1 MVFLMSMAGVSAAE
15 DVNKTDDLG
24 LSLDSNLD
32 DSPEIFNA
40 IDNGMNLKENS
51 NSNENLKSDSNILS
65 VSNDDVLAGN
75 NITPAD
81 FTFASIQTA
90 VESASDGDTI
100 ILKAGTYLN
109 NGSGE
114 ITINKKISIVGV
126 KDSTILDAQKKSGI
140 FNIAKNVNIT
150 GIVFM
155 NGSGENGAISF
166 EGNGNVISCTFKDN
180 FGSSRG
186 GAIYFK
192 GGGENSVINCAFTNN
207 NGDMGGAIYFL
218 GIRGD
223 VINCTFKDNSARYE
237 GGAVHWR
244 DGYCNMMINCTFI
257 NNTVREEDGGGAVYF
272 EYIDDDANV
281 INCTFI
287 NNTVKQEGGGGA
299 IYLIYGSVTVNNCA
313 LVNNTAPGNSE
324 IYIEDGGFDLNNN
337 WWGSNN
343 PDWNKLIGGYV
354 PEVYAVLNLTANPC
368 EISYDE
374 MSNITTKF
382 VWNGTNTDATKL
394 LPKRNVKLSSNGN
407 LTKTEVDVGLTSEFS
422 AFTKDIYYVNATADN
437 EMLEVNVKV
446 NSTKPITTNIT
457 VKHTSLDLTVGETG
471 FIIAELNPPE
481 AGSLKCDYDD
491 KIIDIKTNPDGS
503 LTVTALAEGN
513 ANITFSFPGNK
524 HYAPAENKTVTVT
537 VSLNDASVSGEDMAL
552 NVGETGAIKYTTDPE
567 ALKVLFTED
576 NSGIVSV
583 DEQGI
588 VTALKQGK
596 ANITITVGDNKK
608 YALNST
614 TITVSVSLNDASVS
628 GEDMALNVGETRAIK
643 YSTNP
648 EALKV
653 AFIVDDSG
661 IVSVDEQGIVT
672 ALKQGKANITITVG
686 DNKKYTLN
694 STTIT
699 VSVSL
704 NDASVNG
711 KDMALNVGETGAIK
725 YSTNP
730 KGLNVSFAE
739 DNSGVVSVD
748 EHGIV
753 TALKQ
758 GKANITITVGDNK
771 KYALNSTTITVSVSL
786 NDASVNGKDMA
797 LNVGETGA
805 IKYSTNPKGLNVSFT
820 EDNSGIVSVDEHGI
834 VTALKQGK
842 ANITITVGDNKKY
855 ALNSTIICVN
865 VHGLPSK
872 IIIENDTLDMII
884 GDVVDPGVTLMP
896 SDAGNLSFT
905 VSDENIVLVN
915 GYGVVTAVGVGNATI
930 FVRFDGNDK
939 YLPSNATITVSVK
952 NALIIKA
959 PDVVKYYGGPERFVV
974 NVTDS
979 KGTPLS
985 NKSVTIVINKVTYN
999 RTTDENGIASMAIV
1013 LPSGTF
1019 NATVTVDNNTVN
1031 SVVNVLTTVNGT
1043 DVVKVFRNATQ
1054 YYATFRDSEGN
1065 YLKDGTV
1072 VKFNI
1077 NGVMYERKI
1086 SGNEG
1091 LARLN
1096 LNLEQGRY
1104 VITAMNPETGE
1115 NAANNITIISRLIE
1129 NRDITK
1135 YYRNETQ
1142 YTVKIIGDEGNP
1154 VGAGES
1160 VTFNINGVFYTRQ
1173 TNESGIAKLN
1183 LNLQPGDYIITG
1195 EYKNCK
1201 VSNNIKI
1208 LPVLFAEDI
1217 TMKYRDGTK
1226 FVAKLVDG
1234 QGNPL
1239 AGETIQF
1246 NINGVFYNRVTDSSG
1261 QAKLNI
1267 NLMAGE
1273 YIITSSYNGANIANT
1288 VTISA

>member
-192 GGGENSVINCAFTNN
+192 GGDENSVINCAFTNN

-244 DGYCNMMINCTFI
+244 GGYCNMMINCTFI

-272 EYIDDDANV
+272 EYIDDGANV

-324 IYIEDGGFDLNNN
+324 IYIEAGGFDLNNN

-537 VSLNDASVSGEDMAL
+537 VSLNDASVSGKDMAL

-567 ALKVLFTED
+567 ALNVSFAED

-588 VTALKQGK
+588 VTALKEGT
-596 ANITITVGDNKK
+596 ANVTITVGDNNI
-608 YALNST
+608 YAFNST
-614 TITVSVSLNDASVS
+614 TVAEI
-628 GEDMALNVGETRAIK
+628 GRAH
-643 YSTNP
+643 
-648 EALKV
+648 V
-653 AFIVDDSG
+653 
-661 IVSVDEQGIVT
+661 
-672 ALKQGKANITITVG
+672 
-686 DNKKYTLN
+686 
-694 STTIT
+694 
-699 VSVSL
+699 
-704 NDASVNG
+704 
-711 KDMALNVGETGAIK
+711 
-725 YSTNP
+725 
-730 KGLNVSFAE
+730 
-739 DNSGVVSVD
+739 
-748 EHGIV
+748 
-753 TALKQ
+753 
-758 GKANITITVGDNK
+758 
-771 KYALNSTTITVSVSL
+771 
-786 NDASVNGKDMA
+786 
-797 LNVGETGA
+797 
-805 IKYSTNPKGLNVSFT
+805 
-820 EDNSGIVSVDEHGI
+820 
-834 VTALKQGK
+834 
-842 ANITITVGDNKKY
+842 
-855 ALNSTIICVN
+855 
-865 VHGLPSK
+865 
-872 IIIENDTLDMII
+872 
-884 GDVVDPGVTLMP
+884 
-896 SDAGNLSFT
+896 
-905 VSDENIVLVN
+905 
-915 GYGVVTAVGVGNATI
+915 
-930 FVRFDGNDK
+930 
-939 YLPSNATITVSVK
+939 
-952 NALIIKA
+952 
-959 PDVVKYYGGPERFVV
+959 
-974 NVTDS
+974 
-979 KGTPLS
+979 
-985 NKSVTIVINKVTYN
+985 
-999 RTTDENGIASMAIV
+999 
-1013 LPSGTF
+1013 
-1019 NATVTVDNNTVN
+1019 
-1031 SVVNVLTTVNGT
+1031 
-1043 DVVKVFRNATQ
+1043 
-1054 YYATFRDSEGN
+1054 
-1065 YLKDGTV
+1065 
-1072 VKFNI
+1072 
-1077 NGVMYERKI
+1077 
-1086 SGNEG
+1086 
-1091 LARLN
+1091 
-1096 LNLEQGRY
+1096 
-1104 VITAMNPETGE
+1104 
-1115 NAANNITIISRLIE
+1115 
-1129 NRDITK
+1129 
-1135 YYRNETQ
+1135 
-1142 YTVKIIGDEGNP
+1142 
-1154 VGAGES
+1154 
-1160 VTFNINGVFYTRQ
+1160 
-1173 TNESGIAKLN
+1173 
-1183 LNLQPGDYIITG
+1183 
-1195 EYKNCK
+1195 
-1201 VSNNIKI
+1201 
-1208 LPVLFAEDI
+1208 
-1217 TMKYRDGTK
+1217 
-1226 FVAKLVDG
+1226 
-1234 QGNPL
+1234 
-1239 AGETIQF
+1239 
-1246 NINGVFYNRVTDSSG
+1246 
-1261 QAKLNI
+1261 
-1267 NLMAGE
+1267 
-1273 YIITSSYNGANIANT
+1273 
-1288 VTISA
+1288 

>member
-552 NVGETGAIKYTTDPE
+552 NVGET
-567 ALKVLFTED
+567 
-576 NSGIVSV
+576 
-583 DEQGI
+583 
-588 VTALKQGK
+588 
-596 ANITITVGDNKK
+596 
-608 YALNST
+608 
-614 TITVSVSLNDASVS
+614 
-628 GEDMALNVGETRAIK
+628 RAIK

-686 DNKKYTLN
+686 DNKKYT
-694 STTIT
+694 
-699 VSVSL
+699 
-704 NDASVNG
+704 
-711 KDMALNVGETGAIK
+711 
-725 YSTNP
+725 
-730 KGLNVSFAE
+730 
-739 DNSGVVSVD
+739 
-748 EHGIV
+748 
-753 TALKQ
+753 
-758 GKANITITVGDNK
+758 
-771 KYALNSTTITVSVSL
+771 LNSTTITVSVSL

>member
-730 KGLNVSFAE
+730 KGLNVSF
-739 DNSGVVSVD
+739 
-748 EHGIV
+748 
-753 TALKQ
+753 
-758 GKANITITVGDNK
+758 
-771 KYALNSTTITVSVSL
+771 
-786 NDASVNGKDMA
+786 
-797 LNVGETGA
+797 
-805 IKYSTNPKGLNVSFT
+805 T
-820 EDNSGIVSVDEHGI
+820 EDNSGIVSVDEQGI

>member
-552 NVGETGAIKYTTDPE
+552 NVGET
-567 ALKVLFTED
+567 
-576 NSGIVSV
+576 
-583 DEQGI
+583 
-588 VTALKQGK
+588 
-596 ANITITVGDNKK
+596 
-608 YALNST
+608 
-614 TITVSVSLNDASVS
+614 
-628 GEDMALNVGETRAIK
+628 RAIK

-730 KGLNVSFAE
+730 KGLNVSF
-739 DNSGVVSVD
+739 
-748 EHGIV
+748 
-753 TALKQ
+753 
-758 GKANITITVGDNK
+758 
-771 KYALNSTTITVSVSL
+771 
-786 NDASVNGKDMA
+786 
-797 LNVGETGA
+797 
-805 IKYSTNPKGLNVSFT
+805 T
-820 EDNSGIVSVDEHGI
+820 EDNSGIVSVDEQGI